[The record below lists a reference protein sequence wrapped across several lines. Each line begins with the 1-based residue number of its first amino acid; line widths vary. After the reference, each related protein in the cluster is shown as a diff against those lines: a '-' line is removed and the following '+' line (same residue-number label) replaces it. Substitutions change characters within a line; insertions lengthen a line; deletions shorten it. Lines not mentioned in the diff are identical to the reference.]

1 MFKNN
6 NYKNIFI
13 NKSKKKKLN
22 LFKSLSLV
30 LCLLCL
36 LLLGSFALNH
46 KYLNITNEFFLTFNE
61 SQFDSAKSIL
71 DNKWLS
77 LKKKDLNK
85 DLEYYFTDIVALVCS
100 GLEKNEIT
108 SSRAL
113 DILSEIKNYNVLNS
127 SLDDLIAHIGNDSN
141 FSSNEITE
149 NNINNESSNYS
160 NEDLDN
166 YFNSGL
172 NFYNS
177 KDYSNSYKNFNI
189 YISNSNSES
198 NIAIASS
205 YIDKIKSE
213 YKDDLLLEAE
223 ELLANKYYTNSIDLL
238 SEYDTN
244 ILGDYDTDIYNKIS
258 SIEMFREEY
267 SGDIYTSSAILESIT
282 LDNVNTFGIESQT
295 DYLVYVNLKDQ
306 LTYVYQGFSNNWK
319 LVNTFISS
327 TGVSGKET
335 PKGIFAVTNRGDWFF
350 SEEFDQGAKYWV
362 QFMGDYLFH
371 SVPFDEAQE
380 TIVDNTLG
388 TPASHG
394 CIRLSVEDAKWLHDN
409 ITNNTKIIIN

>member
-13 NKSKKKKLN
+13 NKPKKRKFN
-22 LFKSLSLV
+22 LLKSLSLI

-36 LLLGSFALNH
+36 LLLGNFALNY
-46 KYLNITNEFFLTFNE
+46 KYSNITNRFFSEFNE
-61 SQFDSAKSIL
+61 SQFDSAKSTL

-85 DLEYYFTDIVALVCS
+85 DLESYFTDIVALVCS

-113 DILSEIKNYNVLNS
+113 DVLSEIKDYDVLNS
-127 SLDDLIAHIGNDSN
+127 SLDDLITHIDNDSTL
-141 FSSNEITE
+141 SSDETTE
-149 NNINNESSNYS
+149 NNINDETSTYS

-177 KDYSNSYKNFNI
+177 KDYSNAYKNFNI
-189 YISNSNSES
+189 YISNSSSES

-205 YIDKIKSE
+205 YMDKIKSE

-244 ILGDYDTDIYNKIS
+244 ILGDYDIDIYNKIS

-295 DYLVYVNLKDQ
+295 DYLIYVNLKDQ
-306 LTYVYQGFSNNWK
+306 LTYVYQGFSNDWN

-371 SVPFDEAQE
+371 SVPFDEGQE
-380 TIVDNTLG
+380 TILDNTLG
-388 TPASHG
+388 LPASHG
-394 CIRLSVEDAKWLHDN
+394 CVRLSIEDAKWLYDN
-409 ITNNTKIIIN
+409 IPNNTKIIIN

>member
-13 NKSKKKKLN
+13 NKPKKKKFN
-22 LFKSLSLV
+22 LFKSLSLI

-36 LLLGSFALNH
+36 LLLGNFALNY
-46 KYLNITNEFFLTFNE
+46 KYSNIINEFFSEFNE
-61 SQFDSAKSIL
+61 SQFDSAKSTL

-85 DLEYYFTDIVALVCS
+85 DLESYFTDIVALVCS
-100 GLEKNEIT
+100 GLEQNKIT

-113 DILSEIKNYNVLNS
+113 DVLSEIKDYDVLNS
-127 SLDDLIAHIGNDSN
+127 SLDDLITHIDNDSTL
-141 FSSNEITE
+141 SSDETTE
-149 NNINNESSNYS
+149 NNINDETSTYS

-177 KDYSNSYKNFNI
+177 KDYSNAYKNFNI
-189 YISNSNSES
+189 YISNSSSES

-205 YIDKIKSE
+205 YMDKIKSE

-238 SEYDTN
+238 YEYDTN
-244 ILGDYDTDIYNKIS
+244 ILGDYDIDIYNKIS

-295 DYLVYVNLKDQ
+295 DYLIYVNLKDQ
-306 LTYVYQGFSNNWK
+306 LTYVYQGFSNDWN

-371 SVPFDEAQE
+371 SVPFDEGQE
-380 TIVDNTLG
+380 TILDNTLG
-388 TPASHG
+388 LPASHG
-394 CIRLSVEDAKWLHDN
+394 CVRLSIEDAKWLYDN
-409 ITNNTKIIIN
+409 IPNNTKIIIN

>member
-13 NKSKKKKLN
+13 NKPKKKKFN
-22 LFKSLSLV
+22 LFKSLSLI

-36 LLLGSFALNH
+36 LLLGNFVLNY
-46 KYLNITNEFFLTFNE
+46 KYLNITNEFFSEFNK
-61 SQFDSAKSIL
+61 SQFDSAKSTL

-85 DLEYYFTDIVALVCS
+85 DLESYFTDIVALVCS
-100 GLEKNEIT
+100 SLEKNEIT

-113 DILSEIKNYNVLNS
+113 DVLSEIKDYDVLNS
-127 SLDDLIAHIGNDSN
+127 SLDDLIDHIGNDSN
-141 FSSNEITE
+141 LSSNKITQ

-177 KDYSNSYKNFNI
+177 KDYSNAYKNFNI

-213 YKDDLLLEAE
+213 YKDGLLLEAE
-223 ELLANKYYTNSIDLL
+223 ELLANKYYTKSIDLL

-244 ILGDYDTDIYNKIS
+244 ILGDYDIDIYNKIS

-295 DYLVYVNLKDQ
+295 NYLIYVNLKDQ

-319 LVNTFISS
+319 LVNTFMSS

-371 SVPFDEAQE
+371 SVPFDEGQQ
-380 TIVDNTLG
+380 TILDNTLG
-388 TPASHG
+388 LPASHG
-394 CIRLSVEDAKWLHDN
+394 CIRLSIEDAKWLYDN
-409 ITNNTKIIIN
+409 IPNNTKIIIN